1 MMYTLYLESIFVF
14 NLLSKRRVILS
25 NIYLLKDI
33 ARISGQSIYT
43 VKYYLKIGLIK
54 ETGRSPD
61 TNFRFF
67 NDSTVERLHKIRE
80 LRVKRTKIKEINE
93 ILSAE
98 ERK

>member
-1 MMYTLYLESIFVF
+1 M
-14 NLLSKRRVILS
+14 S
-25 NIYLLKDI
+25 NVYLLKDI
-33 ARISGQSIYT
+33 AIISGQSIYT

-54 ETGRSPD
+54 EIGRSPD

-67 NDSTVERLHKIRE
+67 DDSTVERLHKIRE
-80 LRVKRTKIKEINE
+80 LRIKRTKLKKINE